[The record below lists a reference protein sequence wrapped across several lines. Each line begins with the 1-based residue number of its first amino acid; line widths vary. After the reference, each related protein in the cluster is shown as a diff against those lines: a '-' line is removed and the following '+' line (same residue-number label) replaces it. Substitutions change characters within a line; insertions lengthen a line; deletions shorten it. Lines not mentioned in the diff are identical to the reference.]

1 MTKFDQFKQ
10 KLTQN
15 RKILLPVAIVAILV
29 GGVLLWFGL
38 MRTVTVIVDGV
49 PVTVRTPA
57 LSVNGVLRAAEVPRD
72 PANRAQPAQGRL
84 IWNAPLVTVQT
95 AREVTLVTK
104 EYELS
109 FQSARTIP
117 GNLLAQVDIPLF
129 PNDQVR
135 VNGARVAGSEA
146 IDQADG
152 FVLQYLPAQPI
163 TLELDGVNR
172 TIYSAE
178 PTLGAALEAAE
189 IDISPQDLVS
199 LSLATSVDGPL
210 QVSIN
215 RARTVTV
222 SVGGMTVSGLTAAKT
237 VGGALLALD
246 IPLQNL
252 DVSIPAESVA
262 VPEDGQIQIVRVSEE
277 IQIATDEV
285 AYNNTYVED
294 PGTPLDETSVVEPGQ
309 LGIHASR
316 ERVRYADGAEI
327 WRDSDGTWQ
336 ASEAKDGVL
345 GYGTEIVVQ
354 TAVVD
359 GITIEY
365 WRKKSVYAT
374 YYVPCDAYGNCYTG
388 TASGYPVRKG
398 IVAVMPWWYSVP
410 EGLAMADLQV
420 YVQGYGEA
428 IIGDVC
434 GGCSGDTPW
443 IDLAFGQDDE
453 VNWANGWTTMYF
465 LTPVPDRYI
474 PPIITP

>member
-1 MTKFDQFKQ
+1 MTKIDQFKQ

-15 RKILLPVAIVAILV
+15 RKILLPVAIVTILA
-29 GGVLLWFGL
+29 GLVLLWFGL
-38 MRTVTVIVDGV
+38 MRTITVIVDGV
-49 PVTVRTPA
+49 PLTVRTPA
-57 LSVNGVLRAAEVPRD
+57 LSVNGVLRAAEVSRD

-84 IWNAPLVTVQT
+84 IWNTPLVTVQT
-95 AREVTLVTK
+95 AREVTLVT
-104 EYELS
+104 EDYELS
-109 FQSARTIP
+109 FQSARAIP
-117 GNLLAQVDIPLF
+117 GNLLAQAEIPLF

-135 VNGARVAGSEA
+135 VNGARVAGSDPIE
-146 IDQADG
+146 QADA

-163 TLELDGVNR
+163 TLELDGINR

-178 PTLGAALEAAE
+178 PTLGAALEAAQ
-189 IDISPQDLVS
+189 IDVSPQDLVS
-199 LSLATSVDGPL
+199 LSLNTPLDGPL
-210 QVSIN
+210 LVSIN
-215 RARTVTV
+215 RARTVSVTV
-222 SVGGMTVSGLTAAKT
+222 DGMTMSGLTAATT
-237 VGGALLALD
+237 VGGALQALD

-252 DVSIPAESVA
+252 DVSLPVESA
-262 VPEDGQIQIVRVSEE
+262 PVPEDGQIQVVRVSEE

-294 PGTPLDETSVVEPGQ
+294 PGTPLDQTSVVEPGQ
-309 LGIHASR
+309 LGIYASR

-336 ASEAKDGVL
+336 ASEARDGVL

-374 YYVPCDAYGNCYTG
+374 YYVPCDAYGNCYDG
-388 TASGYPVRKG
+388 TAGGYPLQKG

-410 EGLAMADLQV
+410 EGLAMADLRV
-420 YVQGYGEA
+420 YVQGYGEG

-443 IDLAFGQDDE
+443 IDLAFREEDNI
-453 VNWANGWTTMYF
+453 NWVNGWTTMYF